1 MLELFLLHSKEL
13 LRNRFLIIS
22 GILIPLI
29 LYPLIYFGITQFF
42 MIKTG
47 LMEKESALVKVE
59 FINAVYPDLQDSLKS
74 IKNLSLASESDKEK
88 VIGLQVTQ
96 KDGLPVF
103 TLNLDSTN
111 SIQTTFAA
119 KIAHKLQAY
128 FEKELQLKIKKSP
141 QTANYYQAFQLKEL
155 NIADKNEVMTKILSF
170 LIPFLSIISILTVA
184 STVAVEVTA
193 GEKENKAA
201 ETLFVTPLSRTK
213 IILGKILVITVF
225 AFFGGLINFLAIG
238 IVMAQVMQFIFKMF
252 KGVSKA
258 SLDVSTILTPEILLL
273 IVFSLLII
281 SFLGA
286 VLFAGMASFAKN
298 RKEANIMLTPITT
311 ILMFS
316 SYVVVIPG
324 LEGNP
329 VFPFLPVINIAMSL
343 KMAVS
348 GDFNTIYIVKAAVSS
363 IIYLV
368 LCFKYILPVM
378 GEEDVLFGSSETTL
392 WKKIKANWKK

>member
-42 MIKTG
+42 LIKTG
-47 LMEKESALVKVE
+47 LMEKESARVKVE
-59 FINAVYPDLQDSLKS
+59 FINGSYPDLQDSLKN
-74 IKNLSLASESDKEK
+74 IKNLSIVTESATAGT
-88 VIGLQVTQ
+88 IGLKVDQ

-103 TLNLDSTN
+103 TLNLDST
-111 SIQTTFAA
+111 SSVQTSFSA
-119 KIAHKLQAY
+119 KIAKKLQSF
-128 FEKELQLKIKKSP
+128 FEKELQLKIKSSSRP
-141 QTANYYQAFQLKEL
+141 ANYYQAYQLKEV

-170 LIPFLSIISILTVA
+170 LIPFLSIVSILTVA
-184 STVAVEVTA
+184 SSVAVEVTA

-225 AFFGGLINFLAIG
+225 AFVGGLINFLAIG

-252 KGVSKA
+252 KDISKT
-258 SLDVSTILTPEILLL
+258 SLDVSAIVTPEIVIL
-273 IVFSLLII
+273 IILSLLII

-348 GDFNTIYIVKAAVSS
+348 GDFNTLYIIKAAVSS
-363 IIYLV
+363 IIYLW

-378 GEEDVLFGSSETTL
+378 AEEDVLFGSSETTL